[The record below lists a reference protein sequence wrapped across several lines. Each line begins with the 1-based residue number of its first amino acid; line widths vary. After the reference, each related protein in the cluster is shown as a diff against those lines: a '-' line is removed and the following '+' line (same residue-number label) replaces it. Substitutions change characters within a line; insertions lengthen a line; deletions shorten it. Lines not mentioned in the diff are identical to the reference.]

1 MEVKDVMNRKVIAL
15 EHWNTAQE
23 AAKLMKKH
31 RIGSVIIK
39 KGNRAVG
46 IVTERDLIEK
56 VVASARDPSKVKLD
70 SIMSYPLITVSPYL
84 NIREASKK
92 MKEHKI
98 KRLPVVESGRLVG
111 ILTTFDILKTIPQL
125 YSEVVKVW
133 VEPVS

>member
-1 MEVKDVMNRKVIAL
+1 
-15 EHWNTAQE
+15 
-23 AAKLMKKH
+23 
-31 RIGSVIIK
+31 
-39 KGNRAVG
+39 
-46 IVTERDLIEK
+46 

-133 VEPVS
+133 VEP